1 MNRQVH
7 TVRRSKPLRK
17 RVLVPSRRSLVV
29 LASLVA
35 GMTLVSTILLVLE
48 PPPAAP
54 PSGIALQSITRDAD
68 PEDVLFNTTMP
79 QAPWQ
84 SIIIHDS
91 DSFAG
96 SLESISKRHEKFGL
110 PGIAYHFVIN
120 NGYGEQ
126 DGLNQ
131 VSFRWSK
138 QLIGQFSMGSAPA
151 GLQPN
156 LAIGICL
163 VGDGD
168 RKAFTDAQIRELV
181 WVVNRLQARFG
192 IPRDRVIVE
201 VAKPGQGTDGA
212 GRYFPYA
219 AFRQQLL
226 NVP

>member
-1 MNRQVH
+1 M
-7 TVRRSKPLRK
+7 
-17 RVLVPSRRSLVV
+17 VPSRRSLVV

-79 QAPWQ
+79 QARWA

-96 SLESISKRHEKFGL
+96 SLDTLSKRHEKLGL
-110 PGIAYHFVIN
+110 VGVAYHFVIN

-138 QLIGQFSMGSAPA
+138 QLVGAFHMGSAEGKLDP
-151 GLQPN
+151 QY
-156 LAIGICL
+156 AIGICL

-181 WVVNRLQARFG
+181 WVVTRLQGRFG
-192 IPRDRVIVE
+192 IPRDRVIVD
-201 VAKPGQGTDGA
+201 VAKPGESTDGS
-212 GRYFPYA
+212 GRFFPYA